1 MKSIEYPAKII
12 LAWGEAI
19 SGNTKIRDWL
29 IQNGYPELGI
39 FVFALHHKDDARQ
52 WLIKNGHEALMALI
66 NATEGNKS
74 ALKWLNS
81 HGLEVM
87 SKMAQGADNSDLAIN
102 WLVNNKMSDLAVIAH
117 KIREVKNIIDDDNND
132 VHKISS
138 N

>member
-1 MKSIEYPAKII
+1 MNIQYPAKII

-39 FVFALHHKDDARQ
+39 FVFALYHKEDARA

-66 NATEGNKS
+66 NAAEGNKS
-74 ALKWLNS
+74 AVKWLS
-81 HGLEVM
+81 TRGFEVIL
-87 SKMAQGADNSDLAIN
+87 KIAQGADNDDRAIN
-102 WLVNNKMSDLAVIAH
+102 WLVNNKFSDLAVISH
-117 KIREVKNIIDDDNND
+117 KIREVKNTIDDDNND

-138 N
+138 E